1 MAFIVCLESEH
12 DKLDTQTVLSS
23 RSHKGTFPYLFCK
36 LSFDAQ
42 KTTLLSLKQFESS
55 KMRPPRLR
63 NPVQDYHLAA
73 ETPRGASPA

>member
-1 MAFIVCLESEH
+1 MEFIVCLESEH
-12 DKLDTQTVLSS
+12 NKLDTQTVLSS

-42 KTTLLSLKQFESS
+42 KTALLSLKQFESS